1 MIRAVN
7 GGFMYTKL
15 PTAHI
20 LLLSLII
27 LKAQYSSVDKQR
39 EKLFI
44 CMSMLTV
51 VNNFETLP
59 NEYRS

>member
-1 MIRAVN
+1 
-7 GGFMYTKL
+7 MYTKL